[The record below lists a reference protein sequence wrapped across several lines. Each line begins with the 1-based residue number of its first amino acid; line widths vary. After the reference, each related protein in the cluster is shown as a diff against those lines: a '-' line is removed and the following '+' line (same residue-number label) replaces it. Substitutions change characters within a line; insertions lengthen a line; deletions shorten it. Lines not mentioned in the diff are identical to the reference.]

1 MQHLVY
7 LGLRLRKFLV
17 TVAGSSPPASRFCII
32 VVMDSNIPPPR
43 LTLGCSRSC
52 TVFLASW

>member
-1 MQHLVY
+1 MVY

-32 VVMDSNIPPPR
+32 VVMDSNIPPTW
-43 LTLGCSRSC
+43 LNLGCIPSG
-52 TVFLASW
+52 TVFLALGSV